1 MSKLNLIVHTQG
13 VKGGESKANKVGY
26 TLLEMRVAG
35 HEVARIS
42 VDTFQG
48 QGATYQER
56 EEPQICFTFGGKSYT
71 MNTEQLEAIL
81 VNHSKN
87 TK

>member
-13 VKGGESKANKVGY
+13 VKGGETKATKVGY

-56 EEPQICFTFGGKSYT
+56 EEPQICFTFKGKSYT
-71 MNTEQLEAIL
+71 MNAGLLETIL
-81 VNHSKN
+81 VNHSNKI
-87 TK
+87 K